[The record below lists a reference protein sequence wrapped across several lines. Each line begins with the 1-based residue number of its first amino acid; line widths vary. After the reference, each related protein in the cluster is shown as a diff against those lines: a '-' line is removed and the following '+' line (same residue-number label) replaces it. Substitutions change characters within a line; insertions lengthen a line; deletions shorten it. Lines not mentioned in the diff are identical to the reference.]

1 MIQII
6 YILVAVAL
14 VTLIL
19 LQQRSAGMS
28 GIFGG
33 GESSGF
39 YQARRGLER
48 FFFGA
53 TIVLA
58 VIFVALSLWQL
69 WYR

>member
-1 MIQII
+1 MTSII
-6 YILVAVAL
+6 YIIVTVAL

-28 GIFGG
+28 GLFGG
-33 GESSGF
+33 GEGGF

-53 TIVLA
+53 TVVLGI
-58 VIFVALSLWQL
+58 IFVALSVWQL
-69 WYR
+69 LHR

>member
-1 MIQII
+1 MISII
-6 YILVAVAL
+6 YILVTVSL

-28 GIFGG
+28 SLFGG
-33 GESSGF
+33 DSGGF

-48 FFFGA
+48 FFFGS

-58 VIFVALSLWQL
+58 IVFVALSVWQL
-69 WYR
+69 IRR